1 MPENDYSGRVLDNQY
16 KVLYILGES
25 DKGAVYLGEKIS
37 NSRQV
42 AIKFLHSSLAADQE
56 AVKRFFR
63 EARAAVEI
71 RHKNIIRVYDV
82 GVSDDGDPYIV
93 QEYLEGESLADLLR
107 RIGHLQVSPAL
118 GIVEPLLKA
127 IGTMHEKKIL
137 HRGITTKNIY
147 LVHLAGKRPTVKLI
161 DFGLTKFT
169 GGDEASNLTT
179 VGMTLGDYLYIAPE
193 QIKDSSSVDRRA
205 DLYSIATILYEMLT
219 GKLPFAELP
228 KEKRL
233 AAKLT
238 KAPVSPRELVKGIPK
253 PLNNLIMQT
262 LSIDRKKRPPDAG
275 TLLNMLTRQK
285 GYKGREQQLDRYA
298 AGVSRLTIAGGDFPA
313 PDVPGRRSISSYRPS
328 PVRKALDWVTGTLY
342 GRIAAGAGV
351 LLLIITIMLIAGG
364 GEEKPKVLANN
375 IPVPIPPPV
384 PDSSPAPVS
393 NEVQIEVR
401 GLPPGAR
408 IYYNDAIVP
417 LNPFKVPKKELIV
430 PLKIEADGYEPYAMS
445 LVPAEDQVVKVKM
458 KTAQEVKEEV
468 IEEAAVTP
476 PKEPE
481 PASKPHRSSGR
492 KSRSKKSSGEFQDIK
507 KGLKI
512 SHEFE

>member
-16 KVLYILGES
+16 KVLYMLGES

-107 RIGHLQVSPAL
+107 RVGNLQVSPAL

-127 IGTMHEKKIL
+127 IGTMHKKKIL

-147 LVHLAGKRPTVKLI
+147 LVHLAGERPTVKLI

-169 GGDEASNLTT
+169 GGEESSDLTM
-179 VGMTLGDYLYIAPE
+179 VGMTLGDYSYIAPE
-193 QIKDSSSVDRRA
+193 QVKDSSSVDRRA

-219 GKLPFAELP
+219 GKLPFADLP

-238 KAPVSPRELVKGIPK
+238 KVPVPPQKLAKGIPK
-253 PLNNLIMQT
+253 LLNDLIMQT
-262 LSIDRKKRPPDAG
+262 LSTDRKKRPPDAG
-275 TLLNMLTRQK
+275 TFLNMLARQK
-285 GYKGREQQLDRYA
+285 GYKGREQQLGRYA

-313 PDVPGRRSISSYRPS
+313 PDVPGRRSITSYRSS
-328 PVRKALDWVTGTLY
+328 PFRNAFDWATGTLY
-342 GRIAAGAGV
+342 GRIAAGAGA
-351 LLLIITIMLIAGG
+351 LLLIIIVILIANG
-364 GEEKPKVLANN
+364 GEEKPKIVANN
-375 IPVPIPPPV
+375 VPVPLPPSV
-384 PDSSPAPVS
+384 PDPAPEPPS

-468 IEEAAVTP
+468 VEEVEITP
-476 PKEPE
+476 PPKPEPE
-481 PASKPHRSSGR
+481 PKRRGSSV
-492 KSRSKKSSGEFQDIK
+492 KKTKKRRGEFQDIK

>member
-16 KVLYILGES
+16 KVLYMLGEG
-25 DKGAVYLGEKIS
+25 DKGVVYLGEKMS

-63 EARAAVEI
+63 EARAAVEL

-107 RIGHLQVSPAL
+107 RVGHLQVSPAL
-118 GIVEPLLKA
+118 GIVEPILKA
-127 IGTMHEKKIL
+127 VSTMHRKKIL
-137 HRGITTKNIY
+137 HRGITTQNIY
-147 LVHLAGKRPTVKLI
+147 LVHLAGERPTVKLI

-169 GGDEASNLTT
+169 EGEEASNLTM
-179 VGMTLGDYLYIAPE
+179 VGMTLGDYSYIAPE
-193 QIKDSSSVDRRA
+193 QVKDSSSVDKRA
-205 DLYSIATILYEMLT
+205 DLYSVATILYEMLT
-219 GKLPFAELP
+219 GKIPFAELP

-238 KAPVSPRELVKGIPK
+238 KVPLSPRKQVKGIPK
-253 PLNNLIMQT
+253 PLDDLILQT
-262 LSIDRKKRPPDAG
+262 LSVDRKKRPPDAD
-275 TLLNMLTRQK
+275 TFLKMLTRQK
-285 GYKGREQQLDRYA
+285 GYKSREHQLDRYA

-313 PDVPGRRSISSYRPS
+313 PEVKGKRVPSYRPS
-328 PVRKALDWVTGTLY
+328 GVRTALDWITGTLY
-342 GRIAAGAGV
+342 GRIAAGVGA
-351 LLLIITIMLIAGG
+351 LLLIVIIALIVRDDD
-364 GEEKPKVLANN
+364 EKPPVVAKN
-375 IPVPIPPPV
+375 IPVPVPAPAPPPA
-384 PDSSPAPVS
+384 PAPS

-417 LNPFKVPKKELIV
+417 LNPFKVPKKEFLV
-430 PLKIEADGYEPYAMS
+430 PLKIEADGYEPYAMF
-445 LVPAEDQVVKVKM
+445 LVPAEDQVVRVKM
-458 KTAQEVKEEV
+458 KTAEEV
-468 IEEAAVTP
+468 QEEVVEEVAPA
-476 PKEPE
+476 PE
-481 PASKPHRSSGR
+481 PKPVPKKHKQSSG
-492 KSRSKKSSGEFQDIK
+492 KKHKTKKSSGEFQNIK